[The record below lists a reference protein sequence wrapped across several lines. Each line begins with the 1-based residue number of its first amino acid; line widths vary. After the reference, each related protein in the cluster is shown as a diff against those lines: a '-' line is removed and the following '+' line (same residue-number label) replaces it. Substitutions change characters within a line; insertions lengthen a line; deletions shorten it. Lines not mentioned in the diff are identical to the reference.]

1 MIVTIK
7 KKLEETLIP
16 EHLRAAGII
25 PVLAYDEDD
34 HVFLMDDHSAG
45 FGFMCEPLC
54 GADEK
59 VQERMNGF
67 LNQEFPSKTTLQFVL
82 FRSPDINQEM
92 YRMMGL
98 RDGFRHEL
106 LTSVIKERINF
117 LQHHTTDRIFAK
129 TNKGIY
135 DNGLIQD
142 LKLFVTCKVPIK
154 NNKASYSPFGKA
166 SIIIQGP
173 TFNLRF
179 PGQYYDA
186 ETGFHYNWR
195 RYYDPATGRYITS
208 DPLGLIDGVN
218 TYGYVHGNPMS
229 NTDPTGEFAFVGAGI
244 GAGLELLSQLIEN
257 NGSWK
262 CVSWSKVGI
271 AGAIGAI
278 GGGWASGVFRHA
290 SSGKSWFKLS
300 QKWSNVSPRVR
311 KVQGVPR
318 GNELHHWAIQRNGKF
333 GKYVPD
339 SIKNHPWNLK
349 SIPRDI
355 HQNIH
360 GNGPTPYSAFGRWWH
375 GTPEWAKVAQAS
387 PVSGGLADSI
397 NDEGC
402 GCAN

>member
-154 NNKASYSPFGKA
+154 NNNPTESELQQLAQLRTKVESSLQTVGLRPRTMTAVNYIRIMSTILNWGPDAS
-166 SIIIQGP
+166 
-173 TFNLRF
+173 
-179 PGQYYDA
+179 
-186 ETGFHYNWR
+186 WR
-195 RYYDPATGRYITS
+195 HDSVDWEMDKPICEQIF
-208 DPLGLIDGVN
+208 D
-218 TYGYVHGNPMS
+218 YG
-229 NTDPTGEFAFVGAGI
+229 TDVE
-244 GAGLELLSQLIEN
+244 
-257 NGSWK
+257 
-262 CVSWSKVGI
+262 VSK
-271 AGAIGAI
+271 
-278 GGGWASGVFRHA
+278 
-290 SSGKSWFKLS
+290 
-300 QKWSNVSPRVR
+300 
-311 KVQGVPR
+311 
-318 GNELHHWAIQRNGKF
+318 
-333 GKYVPD
+333 
-339 SIKNHPWNLK
+339 
-349 SIPRDI
+349 
-355 HQNIH
+355 
-360 GNGPTPYSAFGRWWH
+360 
-375 GTPEWAKVAQAS
+375 
-387 PVSGGLADSI
+387 
-397 NDEGC
+397 
-402 GCAN
+402 